1 MSGVLLTVIALAC
14 YRVTHFITSDVFP
27 PIAKLRES
35 IIRRTGDGST
45 WAYLV
50 ECQWCV
56 GVYVSAAAVGW
67 YDHVHGLPVPVFWW
81 LAVSG
86 VVGFLSAVEPD

>member
-1 MSGVLLTVIALAC
+1 MSGVLFVIIALAC
-14 YRVTHFITSDVFP
+14 YRVTHFVTSDLFP
-27 PIAKLRES
+27 PIKRLRNAIIERAGAES
-35 IIRRTGDGST
+35 A

-56 GVYVSAAAVGW
+56 GVYVSAGAVGW
-67 YDHVHGLPVPVFWW
+67 YDHVHGVPVPVFWW
-81 LAVSG
+81 LAASG